1 MKDPLWREI
10 FIDSNNP
17 DDSDSES
24 EDETNF

>member
-10 FIDSNNP
+10 FIDSTNP
-17 DDSDSES
+17 DESDESS